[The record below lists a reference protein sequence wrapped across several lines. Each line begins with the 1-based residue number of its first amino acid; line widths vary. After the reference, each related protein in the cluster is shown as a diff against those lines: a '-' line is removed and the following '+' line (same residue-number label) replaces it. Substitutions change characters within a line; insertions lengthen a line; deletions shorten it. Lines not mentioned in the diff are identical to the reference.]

1 MFLVGSYLIA
11 RSLTLELDGPESLR
25 VAARD
30 ILGHIVRN
38 RIPITAALGLV
49 QLKRAGTIVNTIAGI
64 DEGVDAVG
72 RNADLGATS
81 NSSRVGGKLLIVEER
96 RDSVVSA
103 VALGACEG
111 VEIEDAAV
119 ATVQSKNVS

>member
-1 MFLVGSYLIA
+1 LLRSYLVA
-11 RSLTLELDGPESLR
+11 LNLTLELDGPEGLR

-30 ILGHIVRN
+30 ILGDIVRN
-38 RIPITAALGLV
+38 RVSVTAAFGLV
-49 QLKRAGTIVNTIAGI
+49 QLKRAGTVANTITGI
-64 DEGVDAVG
+64 NEGVDAVG